1 MSLAFDLYLPHP
13 GWLHRLDP
21 RVKIVLLLAGTV
33 ILLTFQNLF
42 VCLVWVLANHVLF
55 LSARVPLAKLRWMWA
70 LMLPVSVLVAATWPL
85 VYQEGGAVLLAFWLI
100 KITALSVAHGLAL
113 ALRLNALA
121 QIYFLL
127 LFTTDQMALVRALV
141 RLGAPFEWGL
151 TLAIALRYVPAFFGT
166 FQMIAEAQQ
175 ARGLR
180 LDRGGWLKRLRAYL
194 PILVAMIITALRT
207 MDNLS
212 RALEA
217 RALGA
222 APRRTSLKT
231 LRFTRRDWAILLA
244 GGLAAIILL
253 SARVVWKFGAH
264 PLYLRF

>member
-1 MSLAFDLYLPHP
+1 MTLAFDLYLPRRSP
-13 GWLHRLDP
+13 LHRLDP
-21 RVKIVLLLAGTV
+21 RVKIILLAAGTV
-33 ILLTFQNLF
+33 VLLAMQNLF
-42 VCLVWVLANHVLF
+42 VCLAWLLVNHFLF
-55 LSARVPLAKLRWMWA
+55 LAARVPLARLRALWA
-70 LMLPVSVLVAATWPL
+70 AMLPLSLLVFVTWPL
-85 VYQEGGAVLLAFWLI
+85 AYQEGGAVLLAFWRV

-121 QIYFLL
+121 QMYFLL
-127 LFTTDQMALVRALV
+127 LLTTDQMTLVRGLV

-151 TLAIALRYVPAFFGT
+151 TLAIALRYIPVFFGA

-180 LDRGGWLKRLRAYL
+180 LNQASWPGRLRAYL

-207 MDNLS
+207 IDNLA
-212 RALEA
+212 RAIEV

-222 APRRTSLKT
+222 SAHRTSLKT
-231 LRFTRRDWAILLA
+231 LAFTRSDWAVLII

-253 SARVVWKFGAH
+253 YARAALGFGAH
-264 PLYLRF
+264 PLYF

>member
-1 MSLAFDLYLPHP
+1 MTLAFDLYLPRQS
-13 GWLHRLDP
+13 WAHRLDP
-21 RVKIVLLLAGTV
+21 RVKILLLLAGTAL
-33 ILLTFQNLF
+33 LLTFQNLF
-42 VCLVWVLANHVLF
+42 VCLAWVLVNHVLF
-55 LSARVPLAKLRWMWA
+55 LSARVPLARLRAMWA
-70 LMLPVSVLVAATWPL
+70 LMLPLTLLVWLTWPL
-85 VYQEGGAVLLAFWLI
+85 VYQEGGAVLFEFWRI
-100 KITALSVAHGLAL
+100 KITSLSVAHGLAL

-127 LFTTDQMALVRALV
+127 LLTTDQMALVRGLV
-141 RLGAPFEWGL
+141 GLGLPFEWGL

-180 LDRGGWLKRLRAYL
+180 LDRGSWLARLRAYL

-207 MDNLS
+207 MDHLS

-222 APRRTSLKT
+222 SARRTSLKT
-231 LRFTRRDWAILLA
+231 LEMALPDWLVLLA
-244 GGLAAIILL
+244 GGLAAIILFY
-253 SARVVWKFGAH
+253 ARLALDFGAH
-264 PLYLRF
+264 PLYF

>member
-1 MSLAFDLYLPHP
+1 MTLAFDLYLPHP
-13 GWLHRLDP
+13 SWLHRLDP

-33 ILLTFQNLF
+33 VLLTFQNLF
-42 VCLVWVLANHVLF
+42 VCLVWVLANHALF
-55 LSARVPLAKLRWMWA
+55 VSARAPAGRLRAMWA
-70 LMLPVSVLVAATWPL
+70 LMLPVSLLVAATWPL
-85 VYQEGGAVLLAFWLI
+85 VYQEGGAVWLEFWRI
-100 KITALSVAHGLAL
+100 RITSLSVAHGVAL

-127 LFTTDQMALVRALV
+127 LFTTDQMSLVRGLV

-151 TLAIALRYVPAFFGT
+151 TLAIALRYIPAFFGT
-166 FQMIAEAQQ
+166 FQLISDAQQ

-194 PILVAMIITALRT
+194 PILVAMIIAALRT

-222 APRRTSLKT
+222 APQRTSLKT
-231 LRFTRRDWAILLA
+231 LALTRRDWAVLIA

-253 SARVVWKFGAH
+253 LARLAWKFGAH
-264 PLYLRF
+264 PLYFRF